1 MQTFLPYADFTKS
14 AKALD
19 NKRLGKQ
26 RVEAWQILNTLTGKS
41 AGWANHPATKMWQGK
56 EWYLADYGTQICL
69 EWIERGFND
78 TLLER
83 FISAKHQLTYNRNI
97 PWWLGFKPLHISH
110 QSNLVRKDPEHYKFK
125 VVNNLPYVW
134 CRPDGSYYEGTLTNQ
149 SKGQK

>member
-1 MQTFLPYADFTKS
+1 MQTFLPFEDFAKS
-14 AKALD
+14 AKVLD

-41 AGWANHPATKMWQGK
+41 AGWANHPATKMWQYK
-56 EWYLADYGTQICL
+56 EWYLADYGVQICL
-69 EWIERGFND
+69 EWVDRGFND

-83 FISAKHQLTYNRNI
+83 FISARHNLKYSTAT

-125 VVNNLPYVW
+125 VKATLPYIW
-134 CRPDGSYYEGTLTNQ
+134 CLPDGTYYEGTKN
-149 SKGQK
+149 